1 MTADLFRVTA
11 CSLGLMFLPATRT
24 MPEAWAHSD
33 SVATSPQLAQ
43 LTETGPLYSPQQLDQ
58 LLAPIAL
65 YPDPLLAQILMA
77 STYPLEVVEAAQW
90 SRDRHNA
97 KLQGDRL
104 DAALQ
109 PMTWDPSVK
118 SLVPFPQV
126 LQMMDSKLEWTQAL
140 GNAFLS
146 QQADV
151 GASIQRLRAEAQ
163 AAKTLRSSSQETVST
178 EGQIILIEPAS
189 PEMVYVPYYD
199 SRRVYGTWNHPE
211 NPPTYFPPPPNYG
224 YVEGDGIFFGA
235 GLVVVGAL
243 WGWERWDWSRH
254 DIHIDP
260 DRYNRINDYTI
271 THNQHPRATE
281 TTWRHDPSHRR
292 GVPYG
297 DAGVRQR
304 YQPGA
309 GSPDNRRDYRG
320 YEKRGGAAMPLNQ
333 APAAVLRSAPM
344 VDEHKTPS
352 QTQPSPQ
359 AQSQPQSQPQHAP
372 PQVVAPAVHAPPAR
386 QPAAHAT
393 APAFSS
399 FGRGPEVRSESQRGQ
414 SSRQSQPSVMHE
426 PRAPAPQVLQHNA
439 TPAQQHSPPPPAD
452 AAHPKRP

>member
-11 CSLGLMFLPATRT
+11 CSLSLMFLPATRY
-24 MPEAWAHSD
+24 MPAAWAQSD

-43 LTETGPLYSPQQLDQ
+43 LTQAGPLYSPQQLDQ

-77 STYPLEVVEAAQW
+77 STYPLEVVEATQW
-90 SRDRHNA
+90 THDRHNA
-97 KLQGDRL
+97 GLQGGQL

-126 LQMMDSKLEWTQAL
+126 LQMMDTKLEWTQAL

-151 GASIQRLRAEAQ
+151 GNSIQRLRAEAQ
-163 AAKTLRSSSQETVST
+163 AARTLRSSSQETVST
-178 EGQIILIEPAS
+178 QGQTILIEPAS
-189 PEMVYVPYYD
+189 SDMVYVPYYD
-199 SRRVYGTWNHPE
+199 SRRVYGDWNYPE

-224 YVEGDGIFFGA
+224 YVEGDGIFFGT

-243 WGWERWDWSRH
+243 WGWDSWDWDRH

-271 THNQHPRATE
+271 THNQQSRATG
-281 TTWRHDPSHRR
+281 TTWQHDPAHRR

-297 DAGVRQR
+297 DAVVRQK

-309 GSPDNRRDYRG
+309 AGSPDTRRDYRG
-320 YEKRGGAAMPLNQ
+320 YEKRGASAVPLNQ
-333 APAAVLRSAPM
+333 TAAPVTTPM
-344 VDEHKTPS
+344 ADEHKSAEPASRPIS
-352 QTQPSPQ
+352 QPQLSP
-359 AQSQPQSQPQHAP
+359 QPQSQPS
-372 PQVVAPAVHAPPAR
+372 R
-386 QPAAHAT
+386 QPVAHGA

-399 FGRGPEVRSESQRGQ
+399 FGRGAEVRTESQRGQ
-414 SSRQSQPSVMHE
+414 SSRQSAPAVPHE
-426 PRAPAPQVLQHNA
+426 SRAPAQQRSAPAPQ
-439 TPAQQHSPPPPAD
+439 QHSAPRAEPQHAPAAE
-452 AAHPKRP
+452 AAHQKKP